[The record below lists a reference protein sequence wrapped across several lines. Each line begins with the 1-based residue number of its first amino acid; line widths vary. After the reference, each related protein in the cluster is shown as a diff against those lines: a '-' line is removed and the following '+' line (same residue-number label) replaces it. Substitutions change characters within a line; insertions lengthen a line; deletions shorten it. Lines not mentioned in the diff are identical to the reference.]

1 MSQRFQG
8 WSGSALDDLLLKT
21 APDDFNEQPGL
32 GRNEIKDDQ
41 GKISNILS
49 VRNKEPKLM
58 INFINNKGELWN
70 L

>member
-8 WSGSALDDLLLKT
+8 WSGGALDDLLLKP

-32 GRNEIKDDQ
+32 GSNEIKDDQ

-49 VRNKEPKLM
+49 VRNEEPKLM
-58 INFINNKGELWN
+58 INFIINKGELWN

>member
-1 MSQRFQG
+1 M
-8 WSGSALDDLLLKT
+8 LKT
-21 APDDFNEQPGL
+21 ALDDFNEQPGL

-49 VRNKEPKLM
+49 VRNEEPKLM
-58 INFINNKGELWN
+58 INFIINKGELWN